1 MNGKSH
7 FSAPGGGKV
16 TNDVVIP
23 KNCYELTS
31 YDFVK
36 NQNTRLD
43 KARVNPSSLKTP
55 KNSDQILKDKLKM
68 QVYLLNFEAF
78 KVNERYFFLVGVG
91 GLLLAFVKASQIC
104 EIFIFT
110 KLNSGQLGL
119 EPQPQS

>member
-7 FSAPGGGKV
+7 FSAQGGGKV

-36 NQNTRLD
+36 NQKTCLD

-55 KNSDQILKDKLKM
+55 KNSDQILK
-68 QVYLLNFEAF
+68 N
-78 KVNERYFFLVGVG
+78 
-91 GLLLAFVKASQIC
+91 I
-104 EIFIFT
+104 IH
-110 KLNSGQLGL
+110 
-119 EPQPQS
+119 